1 MKTDYIY
8 AVRDKNTGKLVKD
21 ITNPGHKFW
30 EVKGYCQKAID
41 QYNEGNYYSRRNN
54 NDYDLEMV
62 TFELVE
68 VKNEDN

>member
-1 MKTDYIY
+1 MFIY

-41 QYNEGNYYSRRNN
+41 NYNKGSYYRRRNPN
-54 NDYDLEMV
+54 YDLEMV
-62 TFELVE
+62 TYKLVE
-68 VKNEDN
+68 VKDGD

>member
-1 MKTDYIY
+1 MFIY
-8 AVRDKNTGKLVKD
+8 AVRDKNTGKLIKD

-41 QYNEGNYYSRRNN
+41 NYNKGNYYRRRNPK
-54 NDYDLEMV
+54 YDLEIV

-68 VKNEDN
+68 IS

>member
-1 MKTDYIY
+1 MFIY
-8 AVRDKNTGKLVKD
+8 GVRDKKTGKLVKD

-41 QYNEGNYYSRRNN
+41 NYNEGNYYRRRNPN
-54 NDYDLEMV
+54 YDLEMV

-68 VKNEDN
+68 VSEND